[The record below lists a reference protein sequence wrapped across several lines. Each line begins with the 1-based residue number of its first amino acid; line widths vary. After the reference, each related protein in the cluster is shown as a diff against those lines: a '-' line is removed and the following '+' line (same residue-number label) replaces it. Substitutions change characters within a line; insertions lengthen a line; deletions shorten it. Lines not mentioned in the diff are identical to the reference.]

1 MYYELD
7 EKEQKIAQ
15 ARKKKKQQQK
25 KILLMLLFLAAGA
38 YFYFMVYLP
47 EQKIKLLE
55 AELQG
60 QLDRVKNAKQ
70 DDCAELLTTLSNY
83 QQ

>member
-1 MYYELD
+1 V
-7 EKEQKIAQ
+7 
-15 ARKKKKQQQK
+15 
-25 KILLMLLFLAAGA
+25 LLLLAAGA
-38 YFYFMVYLP
+38 YYYFMVHLP

-55 AELQG
+55 TELQG

-70 DDCAELLTTLSNY
+70 DDCAELLATLSNY

>member
-15 ARKKKKQQQK
+15 AQKKKKQQQK
-25 KILLMLLFLAAGA
+25 KILLVLFLLAAGA
-38 YFYFMVYLP
+38 YYYFMVYLP
-47 EQKIKLLE
+47 EQKTKLLE

-70 DDCAELLTTLSNY
+70 DDCAELLTTLFNY
-83 QQ
+83 QK